1 MVDTYPMKEITLVL
15 QELVGHLRVLM
26 VHGTLAPRSDI
37 MSGGVGEQSSRH
49 HVLLEATY
57 AACVSMCMMRRLSYS
72 GDRLNL

>member
-15 QELVGHLRVLM
+15 QELVGHLRVLT

-49 HVLLEATY
+49 
-57 AACVSMCMMRRLSYS
+57 ACFSMCMMQRLSYS